1 MATARGFA
9 NHAIYMARILLDT
22 WESTIRSE
30 KEFSPDVVNA
40 AFAPAVRLHLIDA
53 YGWFLLDA
61 IKAARLPDHPPHGV
75 ADLPKQQK
83 GLPVAELIEDFARL
97 ERSGWLA
104 DLLSPVPAGLP
115 PERQGMIVGGSLP
128 GLREFTAWRDS
139 LLSLFGDVSE
149 IAQEY

>member
-1 MATARGFA
+1 
-9 NHAIYMARILLDT
+9 MARILLDT

-61 IKAARLPDHPPHGV
+61 IKSARLPDHPPHGV

-104 DLLSPVPAGLP
+104 DLLSPVPQACPRNVRALLWGAAF
-115 PERQGMIVGGSLP
+115 P
-128 GLREFTAWRDS
+128 G
-139 LLSLFGDVSE
+139 
-149 IAQEY
+149 

>member
-30 KEFSPDVVNA
+30 KEFSPDVVNG

-61 IKAARLPDHPPHGV
+61 IKAPRLPDHPPHGV

-115 PERQGMIVGGSLP
+115 TEAKEMIVGGSLP
-128 GLREFTAWRDS
+128 GLRECTAWRDS
-139 LLSLFGDVSE
+139 LANLFGDVSE